1 LLLRNISEGEDE
13 RMKVSEVETTKR
25 IIERFWQDFPTELDV
40 AIVGAGP
47 AGLVASKYLAQAG
60 KKVGLFERKLSIGGG
75 IWGGGMLFPVIVIQA
90 QALPILKDFGI
101 TGREA
106 GKGYYT
112 LNAVEFATKL
122 GSNAIDSGA
131 RVFNGIEVEDLII
144 KNNKVSGVVINWSA
158 VKLANFH
165 VDPLGIKS
173 KAVVDTTGHECELCK
188 LILDRGGKLKTRS
201 GNIKGEGAMWIDA
214 GERFVVENTKEVY
227 PNLFVAG
234 MAVNAVLG
242 GPRMGPIFG
251 GMISSGK
258 RVAELV
264 LEKLKE

>member
-1 LLLRNISEGEDE
+1 MSKGEDE
-13 RMKVSEVETTKR
+13 RMKVSEIETTKR
-25 IIERFWQDFPTELDV
+25 IIERFWRDFPLELDV
-40 AIVGAGP
+40 ALVGAGP
-47 AGLVASKYLAQAG
+47 SGLVASKYLAQAG
-60 KKVGLFERKLSIGGG
+60 KRVGIFERKLSIGGG

-90 QALPILKDFGI
+90 QALPILKDFSI
-101 TGREA
+101 RGREA

-144 KNNKVSGVVINWSA
+144 KNNKVSGIVINWSA
-158 VKLANFH
+158 AKLANFH
-165 VDPLGIKS
+165 VDPLGIKA
-173 KAVVDTTGHECELCK
+173 KVVVDATGHECEVCRMLLNKGYK
-188 LILDRGGKLKTRS
+188 LATRS
-201 GNIKGEGAMWIDA
+201 GKIEGEKAMDA
-214 GERFVVENTKEVY
+214 EAAERFVVEKVKEVY

-234 MAVNAVLG
+234 MAVNAVFG

-264 LEKLKE
+264 LEKLAKKKI